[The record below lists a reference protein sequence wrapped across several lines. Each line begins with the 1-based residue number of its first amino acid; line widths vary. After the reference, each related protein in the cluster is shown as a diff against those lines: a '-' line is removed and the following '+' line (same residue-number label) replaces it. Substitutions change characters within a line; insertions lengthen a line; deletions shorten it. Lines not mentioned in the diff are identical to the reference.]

1 MGLYVPKNLF
11 HENKPVD
18 IIHSTN
24 QYLKSYI
31 LTEQQNSYKVISN
44 SQQTVDILVYNGS
57 LYLSLKLKS
66 KTLV

>member
-1 MGLYVPKNLF
+1 VGLYVPKNLF